1 MRLLLISQDF
11 SPAVGGV
18 QTYADRMALAFSR
31 RHEVT
36 VLAPAAR
43 GAAEHDAGLPYPV
56 LRWPSGG
63 AKARGPVTARFPT
76 GIGETRVA
84 HRAGESAGSRRLPAA
99 ASLLDGPVQNLLT
112 SGFGAVV
119 PLALPLA
126 AWRTGA
132 RVAFHAQVATAAAAM
147 LAVRWRL
154 LDRYYVAAH
163 GREVLWAPLGA
174 PQRAWRRAVFSG
186 AAAVFAVSRFTAE
199 AVRALGVPAERI
211 AVVPNGVDRTRF
223 RPVDPSELRRRL
235 GLAGRRVVLSAG
247 RLVPRK
253 GVDTLLEAF
262 GVVHAVL
269 ADAVLVIAGE
279 GPDRERLEAMA
290 VARRVPVRFLGRVPD
305 EELPAL
311 YGMADVF
318 ALAARE
324 EPGGDAEGFGLV
336 LLEAAA
342 CGTPCVASRS
352 GGVPDAVDDGRSGL
366 LVPPADAGELATT
379 LLRVLGDGPLRTRL
393 AAGALARAARSGWE
407 TTAAAILGRMEGEGE
422 GKGGNHRWTQMNTDK
437 GGGR

>member
-1 MRLLLISQDF
+1 MRLLLVSQDF

-36 VLAPAAR
+36 VLAPALR
-43 GAAEHDAGLPYPV
+43 GAAAHDAGLPYPV
-56 LRWPSGG
+56 LRWPWWGMSG
-63 AKARGPVTARFPT
+63 ARPRKRAARD
-76 GIGETRVA
+76 GRSG
-84 HRAGESAGSRRLPAA
+84 RAGVLE
-99 ASLLDGPVQNLLT
+99 DLLT
-112 SGFGAVV
+112 SGFGAVT

-126 AWRTGA
+126 ALRTGT
-132 RVAFHAQVATAAAAM
+132 RVAFHAQVATAGAAM
-147 LAVRWRL
+147 LAVRWGL

-174 PQRAWRRAVFSG
+174 PQRRWRRAVFSG
-186 AAAVFAVSRFTAE
+186 AAAVFAVSRFTAD

-211 AVVPNGVDRTRF
+211 SVVPNGVDRARF
-223 RPVDPSELRRRL
+223 RPGDSWELRRRL

-253 GVDTLLEAF
+253 GVDTLIEAF
-262 GVVHAVL
+262 GVVHAVFPG
-269 ADAVLVIAGE
+269 AVLVIAGE
-279 GPDRERLEAMA
+279 GPDRERLAAMA
-290 VARRVPVRFLGRVPD
+290 RARRVPVRFLGRVPD

-324 EPGGDAEGFGLV
+324 EPGGDVEGFGLV

-366 LVPPADAGELATT
+366 LVPPGDAGELAVA
-379 LLRVLGDGPLRTRL
+379 LLRVLGDRPLRARL
-393 AAGALARAARSGWE
+393 AAGALTRALRSGWE
-407 TTAAAILGRMEGEGE
+407 ESAEAILARMA
-422 GKGGNHRWTQMNTDK
+422 GGSKETTDEHR
-437 GGGR
+437 